1 MQQKSSS
8 LMFSLVCI
16 VGMIFWVSTLM
27 FSPTKIQADI
37 SSSVLQESRISE
49 YEFERIVREYLKNNP
64 DILKTPENVGLIFGE

>member
-1 MQQKSSS
+1 
-8 LMFSLVCI
+8 
-16 VGMIFWVSTLM
+16 M

-64 DILKTPENVGLIFGE
+64 DILKTSENVGLIFGE